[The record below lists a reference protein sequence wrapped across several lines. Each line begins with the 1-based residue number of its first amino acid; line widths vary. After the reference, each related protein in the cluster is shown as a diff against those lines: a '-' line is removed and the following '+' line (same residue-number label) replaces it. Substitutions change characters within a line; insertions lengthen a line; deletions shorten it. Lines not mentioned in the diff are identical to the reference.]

1 MNDTDLALLIHTFL
15 KADSYRL
22 PLLHQLGGVV
32 PVQEDGI
39 HSDGLLDDLGN
50 LAALVYR
57 SDDGTVTGQ
66 DWIAPSFTQRQ
77 SIEADL
83 NRTGD
88 VCLQLDRKPDG
99 PSELSMIWQVERGG
113 LKPVPALFN
122 GTVRFRLPLGAPHF
136 SPAPNRDHD
145 SEFLLL
151 STLAKFL
158 DRTAAGTLHLL
169 TERIPCRSCTKVIAA
184 FAQTFPHI
192 KLRLAYG
199 YETPFR
205 RWRLKSGKEKMTP
218 PRSHTDFFN
227 ETGPSPTITLT
238 KVFLQGDTLHVVETL
253 PGIAKLV
260 SRKSLSAAQRRD
272 HAMFTVAP
280 HRLS

>member
-1 MNDTDLALLIHTFL
+1 MNDTDLPLLIHTFL

-22 PLLHQLGGVV
+22 PLLYQLGGVL

-39 HSDGLLDDLGN
+39 QSDGLLDDLGN
-50 LAALVYR
+50 LAALLYR
-57 SDDGTVTGQ
+57 SDDGTIIGQ
-66 DWIAPSFTQRQ
+66 DWVAPSFTQRQ

-83 NRTGD
+83 DRTGD
-88 VCLQLDRKPDG
+88 VCLQLDRKPNG
-99 PSELSMIWQVERGG
+99 PSELSMVWKVERTG

-122 GTVRFRLPLGAPHF
+122 GTVRFQVPLGLPHF
-136 SPAPNRDHD
+136 SPAPNRDHG

-158 DRTAAGTLHLL
+158 DRKAAGTLHLL

-192 KLRLAYG
+192 ELRLAYG
-199 YETPFR
+199 YETPVR
-205 RWRLKSGKEKMTP
+205 RWIQKSGKEKMTP
-218 PRSHTDFFN
+218 PRSHTDFFH
-227 ETGPSPTITLT
+227 EIGPSPRITLT
-238 KVFLQGDTLHVVETL
+238 KVFLQGETLHVVETL
-253 PGIAKLV
+253 PGTAKLAPG
-260 SRKSLSAAQRRD
+260 KYLSAAQRRD

-280 HRLS
+280 SRLS